1 MSPAASC
8 WVECVRRLVIVV
20 AVIVALLV
28 VLDRVAVVAAD
39 HVVAARIQTQEHLPS
54 RPSVSIGG
62 FPFLTQAIGGKYDDV
77 TLTVHDFHRAVVP
90 VDTIT
95 VELHGVHVGL
105 GAVFSQHLS
114 SVPVDSATA
123 RVLLSYDD
131 LNAYLRGKGVTV
143 APGGDGRVRVTGSVT
158 VAGQTLSA
166 TGTATIDVTS
176 DSLLLRAVNSVTIS
190 VPLAGLP
197 FGIALRSATATNRGI
212 QVTATAQGLV
222 LHPG

>member
-1 MSPAASC
+1 
-8 WVECVRRLVIVV
+8 VRRLVIVV

-39 HVVAARIQTQEHLPS
+39 RAVAARIQTQEHLQS
-54 RPSVSIGG
+54 RPDASIGG

-77 TLTVHDFHRAVVP
+77 TLTVHHYSRLAVT

-105 GAVFSQHLS
+105 GAVLSQHLS

-123 RVLLSYDD
+123 HILLSYDD
-131 LNAYLRGKGVTV
+131 LNTYLRTKGVTV
-143 APGGDGRVRVTGSVT
+143 APGGDGKVRITGSVT
-158 VAGQTLSA
+158 VAGQTLSV

-176 DSLLLRAVNSVTIS
+176 DSLLLRAANAVTVT

-197 FGIALRSATATNRGI
+197 FQIALQSAKATNRGI
-212 QVTATAQGLV
+212 QVTTTAQGLV
-222 LHPG
+222 LHSR

>member
-1 MSPAASC
+1 M
-8 WVECVRRLVIVV
+8 RRLVIIAVVLV
-20 AVIVALLV
+20 AVIV

-39 HVVAARIQTQEHLPS
+39 HVVATRIQTQEHLPS

-77 TLTVHDFHRAVVP
+77 TLTVHDFHGPVVP
-90 VDTIT
+90 VDTIS

-131 LNAYLRGKGVTV
+131 LNGYLRGKGITV
-143 APGGDGRVRVTGSVT
+143 APDGDGRVRVTGSVT
-158 VAGQTLSA
+158 VRGQTLSA
-166 TGTATIDVTS
+166 TGTATIDVGS
-176 DSLLLRAVNSVTIS
+176 DSLLLRAVNAVTIR

-197 FGIALRSATATNRGI
+197 FGIELRSATATNRGI
-212 QVTATAQGLV
+212 QVTATAQGLI
-222 LHPG
+222 LHPR

>member
-1 MSPAASC
+1 M
-8 WVECVRRLVIVV
+8 RRIVIVI
-20 AVIVALLV
+20 AVVVALLV

-39 HVVAARIQTQEHLPS
+39 HVVAARIQTQEHLHS

-62 FPFLTQAIGGKYDDV
+62 FPFLTQAIGGTYDDV
-77 TLTVHDFHRAVVP
+77 TLTVHDFHGSVVP

-114 SVPVDSATA
+114 SVPVDSASA

-131 LNAYLRGKGVTV
+131 LNAYLAGKGVTV
-143 APGGDGRVRVTGSVT
+143 SPGGDGQVRISGSVT
-158 VAGQTLSA
+158 VAGQKLSA
-166 TGTATIDVTS
+166 SGTASIDVTS
-176 DSLLLRAVNSVTIS
+176 DSLLLRAANAVTVA

-197 FGIALRSATATNRGI
+197 FGISLQSARATNRGI
-212 QVTATAQGLV
+212 QVSATAQGLV
-222 LHPG
+222 IHPG